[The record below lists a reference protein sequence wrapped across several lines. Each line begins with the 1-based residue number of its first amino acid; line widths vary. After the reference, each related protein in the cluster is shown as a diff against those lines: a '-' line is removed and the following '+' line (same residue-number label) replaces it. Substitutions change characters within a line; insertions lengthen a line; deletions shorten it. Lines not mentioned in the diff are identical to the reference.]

1 MLGHRRLFRRTTGVR
16 VDEEIRLGPRL
27 QHFLRVTLGED
38 GGLPA
43 ARLTGS
49 QSSGVLTSMA
59 KADAL
64 LIVTENHKVVYK
76 GETLP
81 AIRLVETGHTEEP
94 PF

>member
-1 MLGHRRLFRRTTGVR
+1 MRAG
-16 VDEEIRLGPRL
+16 EEIKLGPRL
-27 QHFLRVTLGED
+27 QHFLRVTLTDE
-38 GGLPA
+38 GGALT

-64 LIVTENHKVVYK
+64 LVVGEDQRVVYK
-76 GETLP
+76 GETIQ
-81 AIRLVETGHTEEP
+81 AIRLNETEHVTAP